1 MITGF
6 PVLEKP
12 GKSKSTPT
20 KVSLSSVLLPERL
33 TGFPACTFGPRPS
46 RASPESDPPAV
57 SLPEIVIPSA
67 VLSVLFPAE
76 FISRSYLPCDM
87 VT

>member
-1 MITGF
+1 MITGL

-12 GKSKSTPT
+12 GQSKSMPT
-20 KVSLSSVLLPERL
+20 FVGAGSVLLPERL
-33 TGFPACTFGPRPS
+33 TGFPACTFGPRLL

-57 SLPEIVIPSA
+57 SLPENVIPSA

-76 FISRSYLPCDM
+76 FISRSYLICDM
-87 VT
+87 